1 MDQEAQI
8 VRAVLTEWAAW
19 LIRGSGYP
27 RRSAIAALIDG
38 GGGGSIFVSKPPVG
52 SLPHASIETALRAMK
67 RLRESDRLAAGILE
81 SWYLR
86 EKNETAGFIA
96 RRLEIN
102 REEYVAIRRSA
113 ERKFGACFFHE
124 LRENR

>member
-19 LIRGSGYP
+19 LVRGSGYP

-86 EKNETAGFIA
+86 EKNETAGLIA
-96 RRLEIN
+96 ERLDMN
-102 REEYVAIRRSA
+102 REEYAALRRNA
-113 ERKFGACFFHE
+113 ERKFGACFFYE